1 MVCGE
6 AAALAAIGAV
16 VGTGAALAA
25 ARAIRS
31 MLFGIEAT
39 DPRVIAAT
47 AVTLAVVGLI
57 ATWAPARR
65 AARIDPAIALRDE

>member
-1 MVCGE
+1 VCGE

-16 VGTGAALAA
+16 VGSGAALAA
-25 ARAIRS
+25 ARAIQS
-31 MLFGIEAT
+31 QLFGIEVT
-39 DPRVIAAT
+39 DPRVVAAT

-57 ATWAPARR
+57 ASWVPARR